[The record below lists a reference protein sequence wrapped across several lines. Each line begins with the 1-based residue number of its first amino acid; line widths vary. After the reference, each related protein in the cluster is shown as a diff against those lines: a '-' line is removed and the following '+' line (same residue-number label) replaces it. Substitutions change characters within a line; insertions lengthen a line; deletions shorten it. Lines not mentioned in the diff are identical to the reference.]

1 MTATPIDLAITLLL
15 LFVLFAACAAGVL
28 ALPWSDEELEASA
41 RAARSIRSLPKL
53 VRSSLART
61 LQRSAV
67 VAPMAPLASSAAPE
81 AA

>member
-1 MTATPIDLAITLLL
+1 MTATPIDLAITLVL

-41 RAARSIRSLPKL
+41 RAARSVRSLPKL
-53 VRSSLART
+53 VRSSLSAA
-61 LQRSAV
+61 LQRSAAS
-67 VAPMAPLASSAAPE
+67 APITPLGSPASPE